1 MCTGRLIHGST
12 NTLHG
17 QVQASVITKHKKT
30 TRYIVL
36 LVHVLVLLKIF
47 SQVGVSGYKLSTVLV
62 N

>member
-1 MCTGRLIHGST
+1 MLCTGRLIHGST
-12 NTLHG
+12 NALHG

-36 LVHVLVLLKIF
+36 VVLVLLKIF